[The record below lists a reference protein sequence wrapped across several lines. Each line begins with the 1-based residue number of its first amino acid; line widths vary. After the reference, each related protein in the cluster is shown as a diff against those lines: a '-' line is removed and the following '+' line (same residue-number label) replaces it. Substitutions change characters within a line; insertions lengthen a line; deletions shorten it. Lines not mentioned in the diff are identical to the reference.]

1 VRRVFKA
8 LFGMVL
14 TPLLVGI
21 GVLILARDL
30 FVIRRNK

>member
-1 VRRVFKA
+1 VRRILKFLV
-8 LFGMVL
+8 GMVL

-30 FVIRRNK
+30 FVIRRTK